1 MGVWSD
7 RVVPHL
13 ADRALRNRAI
23 GELRAAVCAP
33 LTGEVLELGFGG
45 GLNIRFYPPA
55 VTSVAAVEPSDVSWR
70 ISKRRRARSTV
81 PVERRGLDGQR
92 LDEQDSSY
100 DSVLSTFTLCTIP
113 DPSLALAE
121 ARRVLRPGGVL
132 CLLEHGLAP
141 DRSVETW
148 QHRMEPL
155 QRRLARGC
163 HLTRDVK
170 GLVTD
175 AGFQVTHLETAYL
188 DGPAFSRP
196 WTYVYTLIARLG
208 G

>member
-1 MGVWSD
+1 M
-7 RVVPHL
+7 
-13 ADRALRNRAI
+13 
-23 GELRAAVCAP
+23 
-33 LTGEVLELGFGG
+33 
-45 GLNIRFYPPA
+45 
-55 VTSVAAVEPSDVSWR
+55 SWR

-132 CLLEHGLAP
+132 CVLEHGLAP

-188 DGPAFSRP
+188 NGPAFSRP
-196 WTYVYTLIARLG
+196 WTYVYTFIARLG